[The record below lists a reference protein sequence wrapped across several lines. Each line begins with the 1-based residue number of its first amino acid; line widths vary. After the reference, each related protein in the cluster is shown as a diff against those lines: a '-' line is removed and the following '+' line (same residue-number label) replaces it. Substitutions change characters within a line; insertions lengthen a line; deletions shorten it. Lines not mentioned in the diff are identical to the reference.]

1 MKNTT
6 KKKKIDVKKLKKQF
20 IILGQLH
27 QKHVEYLS
35 LIRLVCQIYDLI
47 MILEQSD
54 KKQVE

>member
-54 KKQVE
+54 LKQVE